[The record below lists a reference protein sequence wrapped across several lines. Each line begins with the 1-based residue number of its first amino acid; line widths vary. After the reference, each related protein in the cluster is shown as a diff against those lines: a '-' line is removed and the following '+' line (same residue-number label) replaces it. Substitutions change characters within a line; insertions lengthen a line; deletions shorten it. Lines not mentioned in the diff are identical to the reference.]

1 MNTQLA
7 FYLRLIRKEVW
18 SNRRL
23 VIAVYFITSM
33 AFLAAAWMS
42 PRVFTSTSVVLVDS
56 KSILSPLMQ
65 GTAVT
70 TEVED
75 KARRARQIILSKKS
89 IDQVLELDVWKKTL
103 GDDISEF
110 TLEAYNKIIK
120 ANTSVQNVGNNLIEI
135 SYSDSDPQKAFET
148 ADLFTKVFVD
158 GSLEAKQEESR
169 SAFEFIDNQVAI
181 YQQQLQAAENA
192 IKDFRSRNVESTP
205 GAKENASERL
215 VELNTELEAA
225 ELEKSAEESSILTR
239 QKQLRGEGNETNR
252 EIEKETT
259 LSTRISELENRRD
272 ELLLNYMETYPD
284 VVQIKQQIETLK
296 AQLAEVVRKRE
307 EGRGNAGGKP
317 TGVLAQELRR
327 QILLSESKITT
338 LNSRIEQLKSRI
350 EREKET
356 LEKIIAVEAEM
367 SELTRDYTI
376 NQNMYNDLLA
386 QRENARVSMNID
398 IENQGL
404 SLKVQDQASL
414 PFTPKGIRF
423 AHIILAGLVIS
434 FIIPALL
441 VWGLAELDQKVRNQL
456 FFKETFRVP
465 VLASVYKIPSS
476 AENKKEKLK
485 LVAMVITVLL
495 VWSIYAYAIYLRRY
509 G

>member
-42 PRVFTSTSVVLVDS
+42 PRVYTSTSVVLVDA

-89 IDQVLELDVWKKTL
+89 IDQVMELDVWKKTL

-120 ANTSVQNVGNNLIEI
+120 ANTSVKNVGNNLIEI

-205 GAKENASERL
+205 GAKENASQRL
-215 VELNTELEAA
+215 VELNTELESA

-259 LSTRISELENRRD
+259 LSTRIAELENRRD
-272 ELLLNYMETYPD
+272 ELLLNYMDTYPD

-296 AQLAEVVRKRE
+296 AQLAAVVKKRE

-404 SLKVQDQASL
+404 SLKVQDEASL

-434 FIIPALL
+434 FIIPAIL

-476 AENKKEKLK
+476 AENKKERFK

-495 VWSIYAYAIYLRRY
+495 VWGIYGYAIYLRRY